1 MLYLSQF
8 NFPGQQAENH
18 FITDIKRT
26 CYDTVYPFK
35 ILSQLEM
42 PFMTFEPVTILCG
55 GNGSG
60 KTTALNVIGEAL
72 GLERDTL
79 YNRSSFFDDY
89 IKLCSYRLSKALPAA
104 SRVITSDDVFDY
116 VLNLRMMNE
125 GIDMRREEMFED
137 YLDAKYSDFHFK
149 TMEDYERLKKVNLT
163 RRTTQSR
170 YVRKG
175 LMDNVREHSNGE
187 SAFKYFVQKTESEG
201 LYLMDEPENSL
212 STARQKELAEY
223 IRDTARFFGGQFI
236 IATHSPFIAS
246 IEGAKVYDMDE
257 TPVAEKKW
265 TQIANIRKHY
275 DFFREHESEFED

>member
-1 MLYLSQF
+1 
-8 NFPGQQAENH
+8 
-18 FITDIKRT
+18 
-26 CYDTVYPFK
+26 
-35 ILSQLEM
+35 
-42 PFMTFEPVTILCG
+42 MTFEPVTILCG

-201 LYLMDEPENSL
+201 LYLMDEPGKQPFHSKAERAGRIYKGHSQIFRRAVHNRNSFAFHRIHRRSEGL
-212 STARQKELAEY
+212 RYGRDARRRKEV
-223 IRDTARFFGGQFI
+223 DT
-236 IATHSPFIAS
+236 
-246 IEGAKVYDMDE
+246 D
-257 TPVAEKKW
+257 
-265 TQIANIRKHY
+265 RKY
-275 DFFREHESEFED
+275 KGVL

>member
-1 MLYLSQF
+1 
-8 NFPGQQAENH
+8 
-18 FITDIKRT
+18 
-26 CYDTVYPFK
+26 
-35 ILSQLEM
+35 M
-42 PFMTFEPVTILCG
+42 PVMTFEPVTILCG

-175 LMDNVREHSNGE
+175 LMDNVREHSKGE

-265 TQIANIRKHY
+265 TQIANIREYY
-275 DFFREHESEFED
+275 DFFIEHESEFED